1 MIDQLITALSKEIE
15 MSAEEIADTI
25 WLALQMQEF
34 HAESVSSGLSRK
46 TEKERGNKNEKIKPE
61 QETSQKPEPKSSDL
75 EETSIQPSK
84 EQKAGLYPQSRQ
96 ENSNSSDLSFKVPD
110 ALSLREPLNLA
121 RALKP
126 FW

>member
-84 EQKAGLYPQSRQ
+84 EQKRVFTPKVDKKTQTLRIYPLKFLMLFLY
-96 ENSNSSDLSFKVPD
+96 V
-110 ALSLREPLNLA
+110 NL
-121 RALKP
+121 
-126 FW
+126 